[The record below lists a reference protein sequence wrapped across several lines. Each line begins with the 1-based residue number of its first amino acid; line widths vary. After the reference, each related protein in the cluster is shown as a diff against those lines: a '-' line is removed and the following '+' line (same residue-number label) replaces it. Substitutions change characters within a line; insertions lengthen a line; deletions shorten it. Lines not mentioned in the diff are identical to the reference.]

1 MMLLLSYIVIVVYSF
16 AILLIFV
23 YSLAQLN
30 LLFNYIESKKKIKNI
45 DSWDFSNPDQIP
57 RVTIQ
62 LPIYNEKYV
71 VERLLDNIVLLAY
84 PNEKLEIQVLDDS
97 TDDSVIETAAI
108 IKKYASQGIDIKHI
122 QRTNREGFKA
132 GALKEGLIT
141 ARGEFIAIFDADF
154 MPKKDWL
161 LKTIPNFKN
170 DAIGVVQTRWGH
182 LNRDYSILTKIQA
195 FALDAHFTLEQTGRN
210 TKQHC
215 INFNGTAGVWRKSCI
230 VDAGNW
236 ESDTLTEDLDLSYR
250 AQLKGWQFVY
260 LEEVVTPA
268 ELPAVMSAARS
279 QQFRWNKGGAENF
292 KKMAW
297 HVLQSTT
304 FTSKTKWHGVLHLLN
319 SSMFLCVFIMAIF
332 SVPILF
338 IKYRYD
344 NLSVFFNV
352 LAFFIITTV
361 IFFVCYWHIYKNSRG
376 GGFRHFVKYV
386 SLFFTF
392 YAIAMGFSF
401 QNSIAVIEGLVGKKS
416 AFVRTPKFDIET
428 LKEKWKDNIYL
439 SKKISRNTIIEGL
452 LMIYFLFGMYSGYAL
467 HDFGLF
473 PFHFMLFLG
482 FGFVFYKSIKIT

>member
-1 MMLLLSYIVIVVYSF
+1 MLFLSYIIIVVYSF

-30 LLFNYIESKKKIKNI
+30 LLFNYIQSKKKTKNI

-84 PNEKLEIQVLDDS
+84 PKEKLEIQVLDDS
-97 TDDSVIETAAI
+97 TDDSVVETAAM

-141 ARGEFIAIFDADF
+141 ATGEFIAIFDADF

-292 KKMAW
+292 RKMAW
-297 HVLQSTT
+297 RVLQSTT
-304 FTSKTKWHGVLHLLN
+304 FTSKTKGHGVLHLLN

-338 IKYRYD
+338 IKHRYD

-439 SKKISRNTIIEGL
+439 SKKISRNTIIEGF

-473 PFHFMLFLG
+473 PFHLMLFLG